1 MIEASI
7 SAAIAL
13 ISGLGFMTQ
22 KLHNRISELDH
33 RIDDIELRVV
43 SEYITK
49 DEFATSMK
57 RLEESVFRI
66 EGKIDNL
73 IFNRPTS

>member
-73 IFNRPTS
+73 IFKRTTT

>member
-73 IFNRPTS
+73 IFNRTTS